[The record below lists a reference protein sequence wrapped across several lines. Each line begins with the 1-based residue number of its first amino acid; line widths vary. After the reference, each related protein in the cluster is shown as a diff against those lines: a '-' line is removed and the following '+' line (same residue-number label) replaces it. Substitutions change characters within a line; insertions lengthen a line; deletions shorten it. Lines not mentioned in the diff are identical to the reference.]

1 MSPSKYPIPAAQN
14 TVELE
19 IKRSRFIC
27 RVQHTPSAES
37 AKTFI
42 AEIKQQFPEASHNCW
57 AYQAGPPGDSR
68 LIGCSDD
75 GEPHGTAAKP
85 MLNILLH
92 AKIGELTAVVT
103 RYYGGVK
110 LGTGGLSRAYADAVK
125 LALES
130 LRVTEKVCYQ
140 QFFLDTGYSHW
151 PQVEILLN
159 QYQAENINAQYS
171 DRVTVTFELDAQSLK
186 PFEQK
191 FINLTSGLGKLIELE
206 KEKNSG
212 AQH

>member
-1 MSPSKYPIPAAQN
+1 MLATRYSVPATRN

-27 RVQHTPSAES
+27 RIQHTPSVED
-37 AKTFI
+37 AKAFI
-42 AEIKQQFPEASHNCW
+42 TEIKQQFSEATHNCW

-75 GEPHGTAAKP
+75 GEPHGTAGKP

-92 AKIGELTAVVT
+92 AKVGELTAVVT

-110 LGTGGLSRAYADAVK
+110 LGTGGLSRAYADGVK

-130 LRVTEKVCYQ
+130 LKVTEKVCYQ
-140 QFFLDTGYSHW
+140 HFCIDTVYSHW
-151 PQVEILLN
+151 PQVETLLN

-171 DRVTVTFELDAQSLK
+171 DRVTVTFELDKQSLE

-191 FINLTSGLGKLIELE
+191 FSNLTSGMGKLIELE
-206 KEKNSG
+206 
-212 AQH
+212 